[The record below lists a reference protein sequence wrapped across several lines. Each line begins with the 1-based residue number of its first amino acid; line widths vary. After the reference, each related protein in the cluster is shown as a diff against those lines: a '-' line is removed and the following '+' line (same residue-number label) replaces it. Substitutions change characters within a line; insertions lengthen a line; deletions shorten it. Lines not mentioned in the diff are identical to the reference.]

1 MKLAR
6 MYSYQAEIP
15 ILLSRSITKD
25 WCKLKEERLGVYVV
39 FLGGESGV
47 VFFVCF
53 SVIFFFKNLLA
64 QGSY

>member
-1 MKLAR
+1 MQLAR

-39 FLGGESGV
+39 FLGGEW
-47 VFFVCF
+47 
-53 SVIFFFKNLLA
+53 
-64 QGSY
+64 

>member
-15 ILLSRSITKD
+15 ILISRSITKD

-39 FLGGESGV
+39 FLGGEWC
-47 VFFVCF
+47 VFFLFVSLSF
-53 SVIFFFKNLLA
+53 SF
-64 QGSY
+64 SRTC